1 MSESKLNN
9 VAMIGAGTLGGQI
22 AWHSAYMGKHV
33 TVYDIS
39 EEGLEK
45 CQAAQA
51 TYAAIYQS
59 DLNASESD
67 IEATRTRL
75 SFTTDLDTAAK
86 DADLVIEAVPEVP
99 DIKID
104 VYKKLAA
111 IMPEKTILATN
122 SSTLLPSAFSA
133 ETGRPDRFGALH
145 FANMIWALNI
155 AEIMAAPATS
165 DETLRQLTAYAVEI
179 GMVPVPISRE
189 QNGYVCNSLLVPLL
203 QAAQSLVTK
212 GVADPETID
221 RTYMIMNRGC
231 TMGPCGIMDMVGMG
245 TLSDIFSYWGSQLD
259 DQEML
264 TNAAYIQEHLIEK
277 GRTGLLAGRGYYEY
291 PNPSYQQADFL
302 SVPSLSDVPAIAAKA
317 KLS

>member
-1 MSESKLNN
+1 
-9 VAMIGAGTLGGQI
+9 
-22 AWHSAYMGKHV
+22 MGKHV

-39 EEGLEK
+39 EKGLEK

-67 IEATRTRL
+67 IEATRTGL
-75 SFTTDLDTAAK
+75 SFTTDLGTAAK

-133 ETGRPDRFGALH
+133 ET
-145 FANMIWALNI
+145 
-155 AEIMAAPATS
+155 S

-179 GMVPVPISRE
+179 GMVPVPISSE

-203 QAAQSLVTK
+203 QAAQSLGTK

-259 DQEML
+259 DQDML
-264 TNAAYIQEHLIEK
+264 TNAAYIQERLIEK

-291 PNPSYQQADFL
+291 PNPS
-302 SVPSLSDVPAIAAKA
+302 
-317 KLS
+317 